1 MTETAAERYRELTAL
16 ATAAGKEMR
25 KQERDSAKE
34 LGDAVAVGTKRKE
47 ESEETRDKLVAEFK
61 GLWKSAMQIVWDERW
76 LRSSGVPAADRSA
89 PDATPSQSRQEA
101 HEALEALRD
110 AIAKPRLSLPRRRK

>member
-16 ATAAGKEMR
+16 ATAAGKELR

-34 LGDAVAVGTKRKE
+34 LGDAVAAGTKRKE
-47 ESEETRDKLVAEFK
+47 ESEATRDELVAEFK
-61 GLWKSAMQIVWDERW
+61 RLWKSAMQIVWDERW
-76 LRSSGVPAADRSA
+76 LRSSGVPAADRDA
-89 PDATPSQSRQEA
+89 PDASPSQSRQEA

-110 AIAKPRLSLPRRRK
+110 TIAKPRLSLPRRRK

>member
-34 LGDAVAVGTKRKE
+34 LGDAVAAGTKRKE

-89 PDATPSQSRQEA
+89 PGATPSQSRQEA

-110 AIAKPRLSLPRRRK
+110 TIAKPRLSLPRRRK